1 MNRTLKGNS
10 WLNLVSFFRPSQT
23 AKPKSKGQA
32 VVEFTLIFMLFLIV
46 AWIPA
51 DFGLAF
57 LTSQLA
63 QNAAREGARIAAA
76 DPCLM
81 GFTSTDPSS
90 PMLPC
95 LIAGATAQ
103 PVSCNLGSCPTDPV
117 EESVLE
123 ATAKRLSSALLPGA
137 QITLTYTPCATA
149 PTPPRPN
156 IDHVIVT
163 VDGDYN
169 YFFFGFLGW
178 LGLTV
183 PASQDIVRSTDMR
196 WEHQVCSS

>member
-1 MNRTLKGNS
+1 MNRAKKKDRP
-10 WLNLVSFFRPSQT
+10 LNLDFCFRQNQPAEQRD
-23 AKPKSKGQA
+23 KGQA
-32 VVEFTLIFMLFLIV
+32 VVEFTLVFMLFLII
-46 AWIPA
+46 AFIPA

-57 LTSQLA
+57 LTGQLA
-63 QNAAREGARIAAA
+63 QNASREGARIAAA

-81 GFTSTDPSS
+81 GFTSTTPGS
-90 PMLPC
+90 PILPC
-95 LIAGATAQ
+95 LITGATAQ

-137 QITLTYTPCATA
+137 QITLTYSPCATA

-169 YFFFGFLGW
+169 YFFLGFLGW
-178 LGLTV
+178 LGVSV
-183 PASQDIVRSTDMR
+183 PASENIVRSTDMR
-196 WEHQVCSS
+196 WEHRVCPS